1 MHDQRIDDAFVRFE
15 QMERRLDTAEGQ
27 VEAFDLGRSA
37 TLADEIEELAADSVV
52 EAELQ
57 ELKVKLGM
65 GRAVSLSAMDMLEV
79 PLILFLVIV
88 APIWIIAHYL
98 TRWRMAKSL
107 SPEDEKQFAELWQT
121 AERMEQRIDSIERIL
136 EAEEPQEEKP

>member
-1 MHDQRIDDAFVRFE
+1 
-15 QMERRLDTAEGQ
+15 
-27 VEAFDLGRSA
+27 
-37 TLADEIEELAADSVV
+37 
-52 EAELQ
+52 
-57 ELKVKLGM
+57 
-65 GRAVSLSAMDMLEV
+65 MDMLEL

-88 APIWIIAHYL
+88 APIWIIAHYT

-136 EAEEPQEEKP
+136 EAEEPQGEKP